1 VNGLETVEAD
11 VRELPFPDSSFDQ
24 VLLVSTLEHIGAD
37 NERYGLE
44 GEPDDGA
51 RFDALREL
59 RRVLRGDGS
68 LLVTVP
74 LGEPGDYGWFRQ
86 EDETGWNRLYSRAG
100 FFVAE
105 QEAYELTE
113 DGWRAAPDFDPDGVL
128 YGSKGPAAAAV
139 LCAELRPG
147 RLRRLIT
154 PTGLWTT
161 ARRRARPLRHRR
173 GNREQPNG

>member
-1 VNGLETVEAD
+1 M
-11 VRELPFPDSSFDQ
+11 
-24 VLLVSTLEHIGAD
+24 
-37 NERYGLE
+37 YGLE
-44 GEPDDGA
+44 GESDPEA
-51 RFDALREL
+51 RVNALREL

-86 EDETGWNRLYSRAG
+86 EDVRGWNRLYARAG

-105 QEAYELTE
+105 QEAYELTD

-128 YGSKGPAAAAV
+128 YGTKGPAASAV

-147 RLRRLIT
+147 RLRQLVT
-154 PTGLWTT
+154 PSGLRT
-161 ARRRARPLRHRR
+161 AMRRRAGRTYRRLRRP
-173 GNREQPNG
+173 PS